1 MEHRAK
7 EENIPAWFMRQWIK
21 THEATRVEVMK
32 CSERLC
38 REMKRDRSC
47 TEVRTSLLQE
57 VALRNRVFRNA
68 FGQQF
73 SCVAV
78 GLGGSKG
85 CKHAGKQTNKK
96 KMQSHSMKQQCQ
108 ISLASNSFPGFR
120 EWRVFQPKSGS
131 GRRDP
136 DLALAALGWQVKAR
150 SSTIS
155 RVHWDLRLK
164 TKEKMFVCISLG
176 PSHICTCD
184 LSKQRNHFDCEQLP
198 SLSRFWQTSDGQNV
212 ASTAT
217 KNSARPIVPPAA
229 RRWIILPNVFPLE
242 RKKKKSNFC
251 LHTQAKLGATLWK
264 WRSLSFLGYI
274 KLKTAQPARI
284 RECAA
289 QRLTCLFVHFLY
301 KTTKT
306 APMITFIPT
315 GWQIK
320 LGYSRPSF
328 GFSSRCLWQ
337 ALEQKT

>member
-47 TEVRTSLLQE
+47 TEVRTSFLQE
-57 VALRNRVFRNA
+57 VALWNRVFRNA

-78 GLGGSKG
+78 GLGWERSSKG
-85 CKHAGKQTNKK
+85 CNMQVNKK
-96 KMQSHSMKQQCQ
+96 KTQSHFMKQQCQ
-108 ISLASNSFPGFR
+108 IILASNSFPGF
-120 EWRVFQPKSGS
+120 GS
-131 GRRDP
+131 GGFSVQNL
-136 DLALAALGWQVKAR
+136 DLDGGIRIWPWPHWDDK
-150 SSTIS
+150 S
-155 RVHWDLRLK
+155 RVAHPQSAAFTGTSGWKLKKKCLCASRLPRVR
-164 TKEKMFVCISLG
+164 FAPV
-176 PSHICTCD
+176 IC
-184 LSKQRNHFDCEQLP
+184 
-198 SLSRFWQTSDGQNV
+198 QN
-212 ASTAT
+212 
-217 KNSARPIVPPAA
+217 NE
-229 RRWIILPNVFPLE
+229 IILIVSNYRLFHGFDKQATGKTSLTRQLKIVLAQLFPPLPGGE
-242 RKKKKSNFC
+242 LFSQTYFRSREKNSNFC

-289 QRLTCLFVHFLY
+289 QRLTCLFVHFLH

-320 LGYSRPSF
+320 LGYSCPSF
-328 GFSSRCLWQ
+328 GFSSRCLLQ
-337 ALEQKT
+337 ALEQKI